1 MAVVSIVAIDRD
13 VRSEDEVLV
22 EGPSGDTRSVTSTVT
37 SHLLTVI
44 QADIVLQVNKQP
56 VLKIFAKTSQLTVR
70 IIVGKIE
77 MGDFELKQK
86 EGQYRNQRLFSPNLY
101 SARPDCCIVS
111 QDSPV
116 NLKIK
121 MLSSPISQSG
131 SQVFFILHCI
141 AGDIKLFFF

>member
-13 VRSEDEVLV
+13 VRR
-22 EGPSGDTRSVTSTVT
+22 GVTSTVT

-86 EGQYRNQRLFSPNLY
+86 EGQYRNQGLFSPNLY

-131 SQVFFILHCI
+131 SEVFFILHCI